1 MFFSSNQLLY
11 KVFLIINVTFFPL
24 QVDSSAPL
32 YLCLQSPRVSATGP
46 IWLPSPEHTS
56 KTESC
61 LSSKKLWLSH
71 NDVHNDDRTATDL
84 FLALSE
90 QRQLLLHLSGMTCGS
105 CHFHP
110 LQVLLGQE
118 LLDVLLLLLQGLLQ
132 GRGAWDLPC
141 VPSRCL
147 CELRDYWQV
156 LFQIIFKE
164 KHKM

>member
-1 MFFSSNQLLY
+1 MSPFFLFQLIHQLHFIS
-11 KVFLIINVTFFPL
+11 VCSLHESPQLVQLGFHL
-24 QVDSSAPL
+24 QCV
-32 YLCLQSPRVSATGP
+32 LQKCA
-46 IWLPSPEHTS
+46 I
-56 KTESC
+56 KESWR
-61 LSSKKLWLSH
+61 LWLS
-71 NDVHNDDRTATDL
+71 HNDDRTATDL

-105 CHFHP
+105 CHFRP

-141 VPSRCL
+141 VPSRRL
-147 CELRDYWQV
+147 CELADYWQV

-164 KHKM
+164 KRQR